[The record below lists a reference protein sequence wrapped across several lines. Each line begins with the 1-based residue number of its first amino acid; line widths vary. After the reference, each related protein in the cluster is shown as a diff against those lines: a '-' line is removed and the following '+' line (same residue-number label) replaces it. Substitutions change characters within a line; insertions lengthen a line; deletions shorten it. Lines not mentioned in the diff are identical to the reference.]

1 MYRLFRFLTVHPAS
15 ELTITAEVYSRES
28 FDTPGVEVNALRT
41 FSQLVGR
48 AYTLLWDSKNITV

>member
-1 MYRLFRFLTVHPAS
+1 MYRLFRFLTARPAN
-15 ELTITAEVYSRES
+15 ELTIADGVHSRES

-48 AYTLLWDSKNITV
+48 AYTLLWDSKDITV